1 MVVKDEQPPTR
12 VEPTNAQ
19 RAALEERLRR
29 ARAGGGKGPEPKPA
43 IPRRAEGLAELP
55 LSFAQERLWFLDQ
68 LEPGTP
74 VYNLCQ
80 ALRLRGALDVDALE
94 AALNAVVQRHE
105 VLRTN
110 FVAAEG
116 RPVQA
121 IAPARALSIV
131 RTDLA
136 TVPAAERE
144 AELAR
149 LLRDE
154 ARHPFDLGQGA
165 LLRAL
170 VIRVAP
176 EEHVLLLT
184 MHHIISDGW
193 SLGVLFREVGA
204 LYLERTTGTAAAL
217 PELPVQFADVALWER
232 EQLKGAALDT
242 SLAFWHKQ
250 LGGSLPVL
258 DLPTDRPRPATPS
271 SRGGMET
278 LTLSPA
284 LATGLRALS
293 QKEGATLYMTLLA
306 AFEVLL
312 HRWSGQ
318 DDLVVGSVVAGRRR
332 TEMEKLIGFF
342 VNTLVLRADLRGTPS
357 FRQFLAQ
364 VRETS
369 LAAFAHQDVPFERLV
384 QELRPDRASNRNPL
398 FQAMFVLQNA
408 PAAASQW
415 PGLTLE
421 PMDLTTGT
429 TKFDLMLTMLESPEG
444 LRAGFEYN
452 ADLFDAA
459 TVARMLRCFE
469 TLLTGIVA
477 QPDAAVSRLP
487 LLTEA
492 ERAQVVSEFNRTTTA
507 YPRERTIAELFAEQV
522 ARSPEA
528 PALTLRD
535 QTLSYRELDTRA
547 EALAAE
553 LRTQG
558 VGPDVLVGV
567 FFERS
572 IEQIVALVAILKA
585 GGAYVSFDPAYPAER
600 LAFMLADTHAPV
612 ILTSR
617 ALKAKLPAHAAQV
630 LCVEDLPSAST
641 SPSATPVAP
650 AASAPRATADS
661 LAYVSYTSGSTGRP
675 KGVAV
680 PQRGVVRLVRDTHFA
695 RFGADEVFL
704 QFAPVAFDASTLEI
718 WGALLNGGRLVIA
731 PPGAVSLAE
740 LGELI
745 ERSGVTTLWL
755 TAGLFHQMVE
765 EQIDRLKGVRQLLA
779 GGDVLSATHVA
790 RALEKLPRTR
800 LINGYGPTEN
810 TTFTCC
816 HAISAAPAPGRSV
829 PIGKPISNTRVYILD
844 REQQPVPVGV
854 PGELYTGGDGLARGY
869 LNRPELTAEKFVPDA
884 VSGQAGA
891 QLYRTGD
898 LARWLPDGTVEF
910 LGRIDRQVKIRGFRV
925 EPAEIETA
933 LAAHPAIKD
942 CAVIVRSDATGA
954 KTLAAYL
961 VAKQEPAPTSD
972 VLRAFLAGKVPEYLV
987 PSSFTLLPALPLNV
1001 NGKVDVAALP
1011 AADGARPD
1019 LQSGYVAPRDE
1030 LETQLAKIWSDIL
1043 GVSPVGVQDRFFDL
1057 GGHSLLAVRMVA
1069 QIEKQLGRKLPVSAI
1084 FQRRTIAELSPLLR
1098 PEVVAFE
1105 SSTSLVEV
1113 QGQGAA
1119 RPLYFVHGVG
1129 GGMFWGYSNLAKHL
1143 GVRRPIF
1150 AFKSRGLDG
1159 QPELPTIEE
1168 MARAYVA
1175 DLRAQQPVGPY
1186 LLGGYCFGGVVAHE
1200 MARQLEQAGERV
1212 EFLGLINST
1221 PPNSEYGRIRS
1232 RLSPSW
1238 QFKFWRNVAHWIGC
1252 FLFTWTGTE
1261 RMEFIRWKLSA
1272 LRRKATGPV
1281 LAKNQADI
1289 AINDINDLP
1298 AADDYSEQQ
1307 RELWKTHVR
1316 ALINYH
1322 PAPLQGRL
1330 TLFRTHGHPLFCS
1343 FDEQFGWGPL
1353 ALAGVEVKLLPGGHG
1368 NILDEPHVRA
1378 VARAF
1383 DTSLAEAQ
1391 ARTAASQQPSTSHAV

>member
-12 VEPTNAQ
+12 VEPTTAQ

-29 ARAGGGKGPEPKPA
+29 ARASGGKGGEPKPV
-43 IPRRAEGLAELP
+43 IPRRPEGLAELP

-80 ALRLRGALDVDALE
+80 AMRLRGALDVVALE

-105 VLRTN
+105 ILRTN
-110 FVAAEG
+110 FVAVDG
-116 RPVQA
+116 QPVQV
-121 IAPARALSIV
+121 IVPARTLGVV
-131 RTDLA
+131 RADISSVA
-136 TVPAAERE
+136 PGERE
-144 AELAR
+144 GELAR

-154 ARHPFDLGQGA
+154 ARHPFDLGQGT

-170 VIRVAP
+170 IVRIAG

-193 SLGVLFREVGA
+193 SLGVLFRELGA
-204 LYLERTTGTAAAL
+204 LYLERTTGAAAAL

-232 EQLKGAALDT
+232 EQIKGDALHA
-242 SLAFWHKQ
+242 SLAFWQKQ
-250 LGGSLPVL
+250 LGGALPVL
-258 DLPTDRPRPATPS
+258 DIPTDRPRPATPS
-271 SRGGMET
+271 SRGGWET
-278 LTLSPA
+278 LSLSPA
-284 LATGLRALS
+284 LSASLRALS

-318 DDLVVGSVVAGRRR
+318 EDIVVGSVVAGRRR
-332 TEMEKLIGFF
+332 SEMEKLIGFF
-342 VNTLVLRADLRGTPS
+342 VNTLVLRADLRGAPT

-364 VRETS
+364 VRETA

-408 PAAASQW
+408 PSAASQW
-415 PGLTLE
+415 PGLSLE
-421 PMDLTTGT
+421 PMDLATGT
-429 TKFDLMLTMLESPEG
+429 TKFDLMLTMLEGPEG
-444 LRAGFEYN
+444 LRAGLEYN

-459 TVARMLRCFE
+459 TVARLLRCFE
-469 TLLTGIVA
+469 TLLAGISA
-477 QPDAAVSRLP
+477 QPDAAISRLP

-492 ERAQVVSEFNRTTTA
+492 ERAEVVVEFNRTTTA

-522 ARSPEA
+522 ALRPEA
-528 PALTLRD
+528 PALTL
-535 QTLSYRELDTRA
+535 QAETLSYRELDARA
-547 EALAAE
+547 ELLAAE
-553 LRTQG
+553 LRMLG
-558 VGPDVLVGV
+558 VGPDVLVGI
-567 FFERS
+567 FLERS
-572 IEQIVALVAILKA
+572 LEQIVAIVAIIKA

-612 ILTSR
+612 LLTSR
-617 ALKAKLPAHAAQV
+617 ALQAKLP
-630 LCVEDLPSAST
+630 ST
-641 SPSATPVAP
+641 SARVLRLDEVRDTASPHPSTP
-650 AASAPRATADS
+650 AARTTADS

-680 PQRGVVRLVRDTHFA
+680 PQRGVVRLVRDTYFA

-745 ERSGVTTLWL
+745 ERAGVTTLWL

-779 GGDVLSATHVA
+779 GGDVLSTAHVA

-816 HAISAAPAPGRSV
+816 HAITTAPAVGRSV
-829 PIGKPISNTRVYILD
+829 PIGRPIANTRVYILD

-854 PGELYTGGDGLARGY
+854 PGELYAGGDGLARGY

-884 VSGQAGA
+884 ISGEVGA
-891 QLYRTGD
+891 RLYRTGD

-925 EPAEIETA
+925 EPGEIEAA
-933 LAAHPAIKD
+933 LLAHPAIKD
-942 CAVIVRSDATGA
+942 CAVVVRTDATGA
-954 KTLAAYL
+954 KMLAAYL
-961 VAKQEPAPTSD
+961 VAKQAPAPTSD
-972 VLRAFLAGKVPEYLV
+972 VLRAYLAGKVPEYLV
-987 PSSFTLLPALPLNV
+987 PSSFTALPALPLNA

-1011 AADGARPD
+1011 AADGARPE
-1019 LQSGYVAPRDE
+1019 LQGGYLAPRDE
-1030 LETQLAKIWSDIL
+1030 LETQLAQIWSEIL
-1043 GVSPVGVQDRFFDL
+1043 GVTPVGVQDRFFDL

-1084 FQRRTIAELSPLLR
+1084 FQRRTIAELAPLLR
-1098 PEVVAFE
+1098 PEVPAFE
-1105 SSTSLVEV
+1105 SVTSLVEV
-1113 QGQGAA
+1113 QGQGDA

-1129 GGMFWGYSNLAKHL
+1129 GGMFWGYANLSKHL
-1143 GVRRPIF
+1143 GVRRPIH

-1159 QPELPTIEE
+1159 KPEWPTIEE
-1168 MARAYVA
+1168 MARAYIA

-1186 LLGGYCFGGVVAHE
+1186 LLGGYCFGGVVAYE

-1232 RLSPSW
+1232 RLSPAW

-1252 FLFTWTGTE
+1252 FLFRWSGTE
-1261 RMEFIRWKLSA
+1261 RLEFLRWKFSA
-1272 LRRKATGPV
+1272 LRRKAAGPV

-1330 TLFRTHGHPLFCS
+1330 TLFRTRGHPLFCS

-1353 ALAGVEVKLLPGGHG
+1353 ARSGVEVKLMPGGHG

-1383 DTSLAEAQ
+1383 DISLAEAQ
-1391 ARTAASQQPSTSHAV
+1391 ARAAASQQPPTSHAV

>member
-1 MVVKDEQPPTR
+1 
-12 VEPTNAQ
+12 
-19 RAALEERLRR
+19 
-29 ARAGGGKGPEPKPA
+29 
-43 IPRRAEGLAELP
+43 
-55 LSFAQERLWFLDQ
+55 
-68 LEPGTP
+68 
-74 VYNLCQ
+74 
-80 ALRLRGALDVDALE
+80 
-94 AALNAVVQRHE
+94 
-105 VLRTN
+105 
-110 FVAAEG
+110 
-116 RPVQA
+116 
-121 IAPARALSIV
+121 
-131 RTDLA
+131 
-136 TVPAAERE
+136 
-144 AELAR
+144 
-149 LLRDE
+149 
-154 ARHPFDLGQGA
+154 
-165 LLRAL
+165 
-170 VIRVAP
+170 
-176 EEHVLLLT
+176 
-184 MHHIISDGW
+184 
-193 SLGVLFREVGA
+193 
-204 LYLERTTGTAAAL
+204 
-217 PELPVQFADVALWER
+217 
-232 EQLKGAALDT
+232 
-242 SLAFWHKQ
+242 
-250 LGGSLPVL
+250 
-258 DLPTDRPRPATPS
+258 
-271 SRGGMET
+271 
-278 LTLSPA
+278 
-284 LATGLRALS
+284 
-293 QKEGATLYMTLLA
+293 
-306 AFEVLL
+306 
-312 HRWSGQ
+312 
-318 DDLVVGSVVAGRRR
+318 
-332 TEMEKLIGFF
+332 
-342 VNTLVLRADLRGTPS
+342 
-357 FRQFLAQ
+357 
-364 VRETS
+364 
-369 LAAFAHQDVPFERLV
+369 
-384 QELRPDRASNRNPL
+384 
-398 FQAMFVLQNA
+398 
-408 PAAASQW
+408 
-415 PGLTLE
+415 
-421 PMDLTTGT
+421 
-429 TKFDLMLTMLESPEG
+429 
-444 LRAGFEYN
+444 
-452 ADLFDAA
+452 DAA

-487 LLTEA
+487 LLTAA
-492 ERAQVVSEFNRTTTA
+492 EREQVVSEFNRTATA

-522 ARSPEA
+522 ARSPDA
-528 PALTLRD
+528 PALTLRG

-547 EALAAE
+547 EALAVE
-553 LRTQG
+553 LRTLG

-572 IEQIVALVAILKA
+572 LEQMVALVAITKA

-600 LAFMLADTHAPV
+600 LAFMLGDTQAPV

-617 ALKAKLPAHAAQV
+617 ALRPRLPAHSARV
-630 LCVEDLPSAST
+630 LCVDEARGSAAA
-641 SPSATPVAP
+641 PTPAIVP
-650 AASAPRATADS
+650 VRATADS

-680 PQRGVVRLVRDTHFA
+680 PQRGVVRLVRETNFA

-745 ERSGVTTLWL
+745 ELSGVTTLWL

-816 HAISAAPAPGRSV
+816 HPIVAAPAPGRSV
-829 PIGKPISNTRVYILD
+829 PIGKAIANTHVYILD

-869 LNRPELTAEKFVPDA
+869 LNRPELTAEKFVPD
-884 VSGQAGA
+884 VIGGEPGA
-891 QLYRTGD
+891 RLYRTGD

-925 EPAEIETA
+925 EPGEIEAA
-933 LAAHPAIKD
+933 LAAHPAVKD
-942 CAVIVRSDATGA
+942 CAVVVRSDATGA
-954 KTLAAYL
+954 KALAAYL
-961 VAKQEPAPTSD
+961 VAKEEPAPTSD

-987 PSSFTLLPALPLNV
+987 PSSFTVLPALPLNA
-1001 NGKVDVAALP
+1001 NGKVDIAALP
-1011 AADGARPD
+1011 ATEGARPE
-1019 LQSGYVAPRDE
+1019 LQGGYVAPRDE
-1030 LETQLAKIWSDIL
+1030 IETQLAKIWSEIL

-1084 FQRRTIAELSPLLR
+1084 FQRRTIAELAPLLR
-1098 PEVVAFE
+1098 PEGPAFE
-1105 SSTSLVEV
+1105 STTSLVEV
-1113 QGQGAA
+1113 QGQGDA

-1143 GVRRPIF
+1143 GVRRPIH

-1159 QPELPTIEE
+1159 QPEWPTIEE
-1168 MARAYVA
+1168 MARAYIA
-1175 DLRAQQPVGPY
+1175 DLRAQQPTGPY
-1186 LLGGYCFGGVVAHE
+1186 LLGGYCFGGVVAYE

-1221 PPNSEYGRIRS
+1221 PPNSEYGRVGS

-1252 FLFTWTGTE
+1252 FLFTWTGAE
-1261 RMEFIRWKLSA
+1261 RMEFIRWKFSA

-1353 ALAGVEVKLLPGGHG
+1353 ARAGVEVKLMPGGHG

-1391 ARTAASQQPSTSHAV
+1391 ARTAASQQPSTSQAV